1 MKRHIGTLKS
11 GNRVIVVFMQLPDD
25 PDFCLVVESDSLPDP
40 LQYELGQLVT
50 SPDAQNSRSLH
61 EILYKRMFMGGKSF
75 LETLHEMRKLNKV
88 KTTEVLMTPDN
99 NTQIPLDELINMMRK
114 VTEKTEHISDE
125 ELQENR
131 NQYKKRVED
140 KEESDK
146 VSIGKRLLR
155 EADDM
160 EQEANA
166 LKLYANKKREDA
178 KQYLPEPK
186 PKTPRKNAKAKN
198 NEQNE

>member
-11 GNRVIVVFMQLPDD
+11 GNRVVVVFMQLPDE
-25 PDFCLVVESDSLPDP
+25 PDHCLVVESDSLPDP
-40 LQYELGQLVT
+40 LQYEFGQLVN

-61 EILYKRMFMGGKSF
+61 EIMYKRMFIGGKSF

-88 KTTEVLMTPDN
+88 KTSDVIMTPDN
-99 NTQIPLDELINMMRK
+99 STQVPLDELLNMMRK
-114 VTEKTEHISDE
+114 VTEQTEHISDE
-125 ELQENR
+125 ELETNR
-131 NQYKKRVED
+131 NQVKQRIVEQEAND
-140 KEESDK
+140 KTA
-146 VSIGKRLLR
+146 IGRRLLR
-155 EADDM
+155 EANDM

-186 PKTPRKNAKAKN
+186 VKAPRKNTKAKV